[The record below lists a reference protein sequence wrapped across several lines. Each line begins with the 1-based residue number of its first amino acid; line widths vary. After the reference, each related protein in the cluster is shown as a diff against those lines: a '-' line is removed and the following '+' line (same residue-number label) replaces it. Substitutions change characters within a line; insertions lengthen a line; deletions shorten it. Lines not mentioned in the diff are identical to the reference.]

1 MFVKP
6 RFGPLF
12 TCLTLGT
19 VSLIFCLQSWA
30 AVSISN
36 RRIYVDYE
44 QGMTNFTVTSREKFD
59 QECNVSL
66 TYNSFDERGNLS
78 HYTGSDLPP
87 YAADNIIR
95 FSPKQ
100 FLLPAN
106 QKQTIRFSLRRS
118 PNTPDME
125 HRSYVVL
132 GCSEVKSETT
142 EVDLNNESPTFII
155 KPQLK
160 HSIPLIVRPQK
171 LQAEV
176 SFDKVAV
183 ADELLSFD
191 LHRKGNRSIYGYITV
206 MNKDSGEVISTSAP
220 VIMYTETTTKSF
232 HMNLPKA
239 LQQENLLLRFKEDA
253 NQGGDIEITWPQ
265 GVN

>member
-1 MFVKP
+1 MFKKP
-6 RFGPLF
+6 RFGQLF
-12 TCLTLGT
+12 TCLILGW
-19 VSLIFCLQSWA
+19 VSIVFCIQSWA
-30 AVSISN
+30 AISISS

-44 QGMTNFTVTSREKFD
+44 QGMTNFVVTSREKFD
-59 QECNVSL
+59 QECNLSL

-87 YAADNIIR
+87 YAVDNIIR

-106 QKQTIRFSLRRS
+106 QKQTIRFSLRRR

-132 GCSEVKSETT
+132 GCSDVKSETP
-142 EVDLNNESPTFII
+142 EVVLNDDSPIFII

-160 HSIPLIVRPQK
+160 HSIPIIVRPQK
-171 LQAEV
+171 LQVEV
-176 SFDKVAV
+176 SFDNVVV

-191 LHRKGNRSIYGYITV
+191 LHRKGNRSVYGYITV
-206 MNKDSGEVISTSAP
+206 VNKDSGEVISTSAP
-220 VIMYTETTTKSF
+220 VIIYVETTTKSF
-232 HMNLPKA
+232 HMNLPEA
-239 LQQENLLLRFKEDA
+239 FQQENLVLRFKEDV
-253 NQGGDIEITWPQ
+253 NQGGDIDITWP
-265 GVN
+265 